1 MAEFTPITTQEQFDT
16 AIKDR
21 LERHSK
27 KFEGYTSPDALKA
40 IKADYEK
47 QIADLTNSNADIA
60 KKYEGY
66 EKEKAEYESKIKS
79 YETAS
84 VKTRIAH
91 ENGLSYDAIQFLQ
104 GDDEESITA
113 SAKALKNLFGSSKRV
128 PSGSAEPLITKEGKT
143 DQSLRNLA
151 KSLGGNG

>member
-1 MAEFTPITTQEQFDT
+1 MAFEPITTQEQFDA

-21 LERHSK
+21 MERHSK
-27 KFEGYTSPDALKA
+27 KYEGYTSPDALKT

-47 QIADLTNSNADIA
+47 QIADLTNSNAEIA

-66 EKEKAEYESKIKS
+66 EKEKADYEAKIKS
-79 YETAS
+79 YETDS

-91 ENGLSYDAIQFLQ
+91 EFGLSYDAKQFLK
-104 GDDEESITA
+104 GEDEESIKE

-128 PSGSAEPLITKEGKT
+128 PSGSAEPIITKEGKT

-151 KSLGGNG
+151 KTLGGND